1 MVLFFAEL
9 VLKGLPGQ
17 INGARIGHGIDP
29 VPGTRICFF
38 KLPGSGGFSKIR
50 VNSVFRNEN
59 RNNGAYQ
66 QNIDRSD

>member
-9 VLKGLPGQ
+9 VLKGLPEQ
-17 INGARIGHGIDP
+17 PDGARIGLGIDH
-29 VPGTRICFF
+29 VPGIRICFF

-50 VNSVFRNEN
+50 VHSVSRYEH